1 MAPALPQ
8 FRLAR
13 RLMREVLQ
21 NIARTILHVDMDAFY
36 ASVEQRDRPEL
47 RGRPVI
53 VGADPSGRGVVSAAS
68 YEARRFGVHSAMPIG
83 RAARLCPEGAFVP
96 VDMDKYAAVSRE
108 VMAILADF
116 TPLLEPVSIDEAFLD
131 VTGTEGLHG
140 DGPAAARAIK
150 DRIAG
155 SLRLTASVG
164 VAANKFVAKVAS
176 DLRKPDGLVV
186 VAAGTEAD
194 FLAPLPVSRLW
205 GVGRVTA
212 EGLEAMGLQTIGQLA
227 AVPGEYL
234 EARFGPSARG
244 LQDLAHGRDERA
256 VEPFAPPK
264 SMGAEETFGRDHRD
278 VDRLHATLREQA
290 ERVAREL
297 RADGYAGRCVTLK
310 LRFADFSTLT
320 RRHTDDPT
328 QDGLAIYRRARALL
342 DRIPLR
348 QAVRLIGLSVSSL
361 GPAAAGQLSLLEPD
375 AQRRERL
382 ARAMDR
388 VTARFGEESLRPA
401 SVVSR
406 PRRPRASDERP
417 RGGPLPST

>member
-1 MAPALPQ
+1 
-8 FRLAR
+8 
-13 RLMREVLQ
+13 
-21 NIARTILHVDMDAFY
+21 
-36 ASVEQRDRPEL
+36 
-47 RGRPVI
+47 
-53 VGADPSGRGVVSAAS
+53 
-68 YEARRFGVHSAMPIG
+68 MPIG
-83 RAARLCPEGAFVP
+83 RAARLCPDGAFLP
-96 VDMDKYAAVSRE
+96 VDMDKYAGVSRE

-140 DGPAAARAIK
+140 DGPAVARSIK
-150 DRIAG
+150 GRIAA

-186 VAAGTEAD
+186 VVPGTEAD

-227 AVPGEYL
+227 AVPAEYL
-234 EARFGPSARG
+234 EARFGPSGRG
-244 LQDLAHGRDERA
+244 LQDLAHGRDDRG

-278 VDRLHATLREQA
+278 ADRLNATLREQA

-297 RADGYAGRCVTLK
+297 RAGGYAGRCVTLK

-328 QDGLAIYRRARALL
+328 QDGLSIYRRARALL

-348 QAVRLIGLSVSSL
+348 QPVRLIGLSVSSL

-401 SVVSR
+401 SVVRR
-406 PRRPRASDERP
+406 PRR
-417 RGGPLPST
+417 GPLPSA

>member
-1 MAPALPQ
+1 MT
-8 FRLAR
+8 
-13 RLMREVLQ
+13 
-21 NIARTILHVDMDAFY
+21 RTILHVDMDAFY

-83 RAARLCPEGAFVP
+83 RAARLCPQGSFLP
-96 VDMDKYAAVSRE
+96 VDMAKYAAVSRQ
-108 VMAILADF
+108 VMEILAAF
-116 TPLLEPVSIDEAFLD
+116 TPLLEPLSIDEAFLD

-140 DGPAAARAIK
+140 DGPTVARAIK
-150 DRIAG
+150 SRIAEAL
-155 SLRLTASVG
+155 SLTASVG
-164 VAANKFVAKVAS
+164 VAANMFVAKVAS

-186 VAAGTEAD
+186 VAPGAEAD

-205 GVGRVTA
+205 GVGRVTGA
-212 EGLEAMGLQTIGQLA
+212 SLEEMGINTIGQLA
-227 AVPGEYL
+227 SLPLPYL
-234 EARFGPSARG
+234 EARFGSGARG
-244 LQDLAHGRDERA
+244 LHDLAFGRDDRT

-264 SMGAEETFGRDHRD
+264 SMGAEETFGQDHRD
-278 VDRLHATLREQA
+278 VERLTATLREQA

-297 RADGYAGRCVTLK
+297 RDEGYAGRCVTLK

-342 DRIPLR
+342 DRIPLG
-348 QAVRLIGLSVSSL
+348 QAVRLIGLSVSGL
-361 GPAAAGQLSLLEPD
+361 GPAASGQLSLLEPD
-375 AQRRERL
+375 TARRERL

-388 VTARFGEESLRPA
+388 VTARFGEDSLRPA
-401 SVVSR
+401 SLLR
-406 PRRPRASDERP
+406 KPRRGPRPFGRNA
-417 RGGPLPST
+417 

>member
-1 MAPALPQ
+1 
-8 FRLAR
+8 
-13 RLMREVLQ
+13 
-21 NIARTILHVDMDAFY
+21 
-36 ASVEQRDRPEL
+36 
-47 RGRPVI
+47 
-53 VGADPSGRGVVSAAS
+53 
-68 YEARRFGVHSAMPIG
+68 
-83 RAARLCPEGAFVP
+83 
-96 VDMDKYAAVSRE
+96 MDKYAAVSRE

-140 DGPAAARAIK
+140 DGPAVARAIK
-150 DRIAG
+150 ARIAA

-186 VAAGTEAD
+186 VAPGTEAA

-227 AVPGEYL
+227 AVPAEYL
-234 EARFGPSARG
+234 EARFGPSGRG
-244 LQDLAHGRDERA
+244 LQDLAHGRDDRGVERIA
-256 VEPFAPPK
+256 
-264 SMGAEETFGRDHRD
+264 
-278 VDRLHATLREQA
+278 ATLREQA

-297 RADGYAGRCVTLK
+297 RAEGYAGRCVTLK

-328 QDGLAIYRRARALL
+328 QDGLAIYHRARALL

-348 QAVRLIGLSVSSL
+348 QPVRLIGLSVSSL
-361 GPAAAGQLSLLEPD
+361 GPAASGQLSLLEPD
-375 AQRRERL
+375 AAGPREDTDSP
-382 ARAMDR
+382 M
-388 VTARFGEESLRPA
+388 S
-401 SVVSR
+401 
-406 PRRPRASDERP
+406 
-417 RGGPLPST
+417 

>member
-1 MAPALPQ
+1 
-8 FRLAR
+8 
-13 RLMREVLQ
+13 
-21 NIARTILHVDMDAFY
+21 
-36 ASVEQRDRPEL
+36 
-47 RGRPVI
+47 
-53 VGADPSGRGVVSAAS
+53 VVAAAS
-68 YEARRFGVHSAMPIG
+68 YEVRKFGVRSAMPI
-83 RAARLCPEGAFVP
+83 REALRRCPHAICVKP
-96 VDMDKYAAVSRE
+96 RMSVYRE
-108 VMAILADF
+108 VSHQVFAVF
-116 TPLLEPVSIDEAFLD
+116 HEYTPIVEGLSLDEAFLD
-131 VTGTEGLHG
+131 VTASLALKG
-140 DGPAAARAIK
+140 DALTIARGIK
-150 DRIAG
+150 DRIRATTQ
-155 SLRLTASVG
+155 LAASVG
-164 VAANKFVAKVAS
+164 VAPNKLVAKVAS

-227 AVPGEYL
+227 AVPGEFL
-234 EARFGPSARG
+234 EARFGPGARG
-244 LQDLAHGRDERA
+244 LQDLAHGRDDRA

-264 SMGAEETFGRDHRD
+264 SMGAEETFDRDHRD
-278 VDRLHATLREQA
+278 VERLHATLREQA

-342 DRIPLR
+342 GRIPLR
-348 QAVRLIGLSVSSL
+348 QPVRLIGLSVSSL

-401 SVVSR
+401 SVV
-406 PRRPRASDERP
+406 RRPGRTRPSDP
-417 RGGPLPST
+417 PARGGPLPSA

>member
-1 MAPALPQ
+1 
-8 FRLAR
+8 
-13 RLMREVLQ
+13 V
-21 NIARTILHVDMDAFY
+21 ARTILHVDMDAFY

-47 RGRPVI
+47 RGRAVI
-53 VGADPSGRGVVSAAS
+53 VGADPRGRGVVSAAS

-83 RAARLCPEGAFVP
+83 RAARLCPDGAFVP

-108 VMAILADF
+108 VMAILAAF

-131 VTGTEGLHG
+131 VTGTEGLSG
-140 DGPAAARAIK
+140 DGPTVAATIK
-150 DRIAG
+150 GRIAAT
-155 SLRLTASVG
+155 LRLTASVG

-186 VAAGTEAD
+186 VRPGTEAD

-212 EGLEAMGLQTIGQLA
+212 EGLEAMGVTTIGQLA
-227 AVPGEYL
+227 AVPVAYL
-234 EARFGPSARG
+234 EARFGSSGRG
-244 LQDLAHGRDERA
+244 LHDLSRGFDDRA

-264 SMGAEETFGRDHRD
+264 SMGAEETFGHDHRD
-278 VDRLHATLREQA
+278 VERLAATLRGQA

-297 RADGYAGRCVTLK
+297 REGGYATRCVTLK

-328 QDGLAIYRRARALL
+328 QDGLVIYQRARALL

-348 QAVRLIGLSVSSL
+348 QAVRLIGLSASGL
-361 GPAAAGQLSLLEPD
+361 GPAAAGQLSLLGPD
-375 AQRRERL
+375 PMRRERL
-382 ARAMDR
+382 TRAMDR
-388 VTARFGEESLRPA
+388 VTSRYGEDSLRPA
-401 SVVSR
+401 SLLRGRRGAR
-406 PRRPRASDERP
+406 PPEGPAGS
-417 RGGPLPST
+417 PLPST

>member
-1 MAPALPQ
+1 MSA
-8 FRLAR
+8 
-13 RLMREVLQ
+13 
-21 NIARTILHVDMDAFY
+21 ARTVLHVDMDAFY
-36 ASVEQRDRPEL
+36 ASVEQRDQPEL

-83 RAARLCPEGAFVP
+83 RAARLCPDAAFLP
-96 VDMDKYAAVSRE
+96 VDMDKYAAVSRQ

-140 DGPAAARAIK
+140 DGAAVARTIK
-150 DRIAG
+150 SRVAFA
-155 SLRLTASVG
+155 LRLTASVG

-186 VAAGTEAD
+186 VAPGTEAD

-212 EGLEAMGLQTIGQLA
+212 GGLEAMGLSTIGQLA
-227 AVPGEYL
+227 AVPAAYL
-234 EARFGPSARG
+234 EARFGSSGRS
-244 LQDLAHGRDERA
+244 LQDLAFGRDDRL

-264 SMGAEETFGRDHRD
+264 SMGAEETFGHDHRD
-278 VDRLHATLREQA
+278 VERLIATLRGQA

-297 RADGYAGRCVTLK
+297 RAEGYAGRCVTLK

-320 RRHTDDPT
+320 RRHSDDPT
-328 QDGLAIYRRARALL
+328 QDGLVIYRRARALL
-342 DRIPLR
+342 ERIPLR
-348 QAVRLIGLSVSSL
+348 QPVRLIGLAVSSL
-361 GPAAAGQLSLLEPD
+361 GPPAAGQLPLLEAD
-375 AQRRERL
+375 TARRERL
-382 ARAMDR
+382 ARAMDQ
-388 VTARFGEESLRPA
+388 VTRRFGEESLRPA
-401 SVVSR
+401 SLLKRS
-406 PRRPRASDERP
+406 RRPR
-417 RGGPLPST
+417 LPST

>member
-1 MAPALPQ
+1 VSA
-8 FRLAR
+8 
-13 RLMREVLQ
+13 
-21 NIARTILHVDMDAFY
+21 ARTVLHVDMDAFY
-36 ASVEQRDRPEL
+36 ASVEQRDQPEL

-83 RAARLCPEGAFVP
+83 RAARLCPDAAFLP
-96 VDMDKYAAVSRE
+96 VDMDKYAAVSRQ

-140 DGPAAARAIK
+140 DGAAVARTIK
-150 DRIAG
+150 SRVA
-155 SLRLTASVG
+155 SALRLSASVG

-186 VAAGTEAD
+186 VAPGTEAD

-212 EGLEAMGLQTIGQLA
+212 AGLEAMGLSTIGQLA
-227 AVPGEYL
+227 AVPAAYL
-234 EARFGPSARG
+234 EARFGPSGRS
-244 LQDLAHGRDERA
+244 LQDLAFGRDDRL

-278 VDRLHATLREQA
+278 VERLTATLRGQA
-290 ERVAREL
+290 ERIAREL
-297 RADGYAGRCVTLK
+297 RAEGYAGRCVTLK

-320 RRHTDDPT
+320 RRHSDDPT
-328 QDGLAIYRRARALL
+328 QDGLVIYRRARALL
-342 DRIPLR
+342 ERIPLR
-348 QAVRLIGLSVSSL
+348 QPVRLIGLAVSSL
-361 GPAAAGQLSLLEPD
+361 GPPAAGQLPLLEAD
-375 AQRRERL
+375 TTRRERL
-382 ARAMDR
+382 ARAMDQ
-388 VTARFGEESLRPA
+388 VTRRFGEESLRPA
-401 SVVSR
+401 SLLKRS
-406 PRRPRASDERP
+406 RRPR
-417 RGGPLPST
+417 LPST

>member
-1 MAPALPQ
+1 
-8 FRLAR
+8 
-13 RLMREVLQ
+13 
-21 NIARTILHVDMDAFY
+21 MDAFY

-53 VGADPSGRGVVSAAS
+53 VGADPKGRGVVSAAS

-83 RAARLCPEGAFVP
+83 RAARLCPHAAFVP
-96 VDMDKYAAVSRE
+96 VDMDKYAGVSRE

-116 TPLLEPVSIDEAFLD
+116 TPLLEPLSIDEAFLD
-131 VTGTEGLHG
+131 VSGTERLHG
-140 DGPAAARAIK
+140 GDGTAVARTIK
-150 DRIAG
+150 SRITSA
-155 SLRLTASVG
+155 LRLTASVG

-186 VAAGTEAD
+186 VAPGTEAD

-205 GVGRVTA
+205 GVGRVTGD
-212 EGLEAMGLQTIGQLA
+212 GLEAMGVSTIGQLA
-227 AVPGEYL
+227 AVPVAYL
-234 EARFGPSARG
+234 AARFGESGRS
-244 LQDLAHGRDERA
+244 LHDLSLGRDDRA

-264 SMGAEETFGRDHRD
+264 SMGAEETFGHDHRD
-278 VDRLHATLREQA
+278 VERLAATLREQA

-297 RADGYAGRCVTLK
+297 RDEGYAGRCVTLK

-328 QDGLAIYRRARALL
+328 QDGLLIYRRACALL
-342 DRIPLR
+342 ERIPLR
-348 QAVRLIGLSVSSL
+348 QPVRLIGLSVSGL

-375 AQRRERL
+375 SLRRERL

-388 VTARFGEESLRPA
+388 VTARFGEASLRPA
-401 SVVSR
+401 SLLR
-406 PRRPRASDERP
+406 DPRRRRAPE
-417 RGGPLPST
+417 

>member
-1 MAPALPQ
+1 
-8 FRLAR
+8 
-13 RLMREVLQ
+13 
-21 NIARTILHVDMDAFY
+21 MDAFY

-83 RAARLCPEGAFVP
+83 RAARLCPDGAFVP
-96 VDMDKYAAVSRE
+96 VDMDKYAGVSRE

-116 TPLLEPVSIDEAFLD
+116 APLLEPVSIDEAFLD
-131 VTGTEGLHG
+131 ATGTERIHG
-140 DGPAAARAIK
+140 DGAAVARAIK
-150 DRIAG
+150 TRITA

-227 AVPGEYL
+227 AVPSEYL
-234 EARFGPSARG
+234 EARFGPGGRA
-244 LQDLAHGRDERA
+244 LQDLARGRDDRP

-264 SMGAEETFGRDHRD
+264 SMGAEETFGHDHRD
-278 VDRLHATLREQA
+278 TERLHATLREQA

-328 QDGLAIYRRARALL
+328 QDGLAIYRRVRALL

-348 QAVRLIGLSVSSL
+348 QPVRLIGLSVSAL

-388 VTARFGEESLRPA
+388 VTARFGEEALRPA
-401 SVVSR
+401 SVVRRSR
-406 PRRPRASDERP
+406 P
-417 RGGPLPST
+417 GPLPSA

>member
-1 MAPALPQ
+1 MADRAST
-8 FRLAR
+8 
-13 RLMREVLQ
+13 
-21 NIARTILHVDMDAFY
+21 RTILHVDMDAFY
-36 ASVEQRDRPEL
+36 ASVEQRDRPDL

-53 VGADPSGRGVVSAAS
+53 VGADPKGRGVVSAAS

-83 RAARLCPEGAFVP
+83 RAARVCPHAAFLP
-96 VDMDKYAAVSRE
+96 VDMDKYAGVSRE

-116 TPLLEPVSIDEAFLD
+116 TPLLEPLSIDEAFLD

-140 DGPAAARAIK
+140 DGTAVARTIK
-150 DRIAG
+150 SRIATA
-155 SLRLTASVG
+155 LRLTASVG

-186 VAAGTEAD
+186 VAPGTEAD
-194 FLAPLPVSRLW
+194 FLGPLPVSRLW
-205 GVGRVTA
+205 GVGRVTGA
-212 EGLEAMGLQTIGQLA
+212 GLEAMGVSTIGQLA
-227 AVPGEYL
+227 AVPVAHL
-234 EARFGPSARG
+234 ATRFGEGGRA
-244 LQDLAHGRDERA
+244 LHDLSLGRDDRA

-278 VDRLHATLREQA
+278 VERLAATLREQA

-297 RADGYAGRCVTLK
+297 REEGYAGRCVTLK

-328 QDGLAIYRRARALL
+328 QDGLLIYRRARALL
-342 DRIPLR
+342 ERIPLR
-348 QAVRLIGLSVSSL
+348 QPVRLIGLSVSGL

-375 AQRRERL
+375 ALRRERL

-388 VTARFGEESLRPA
+388 VTARFGLESLRPA
-401 SVVSR
+401 SLLRDSR
-406 PRRPRASDERP
+406 HPRRPE
-417 RGGPLPST
+417 